1 LQRQKEY
8 WRNFV
13 KRFLYRVFVLLIF
26 ILFIYVYLTFK
37 IEMSSSSQI
46 QILLNIRLPRLILA
60 ILTGAGLSLSGA
72 VMQTLFR
79 NPLADSYMLGISGG
93 ALFGVMLSKFIFGG
107 NLIINVILSFVFS
120 VLSFFLSLILSK
132 SIKGDKR
139 FTLVL
144 SGLMLNI
151 IFSSVVIVMSML
163 MRADAKDMFYM
174 LMGSLN
180 IIILKRFIFFY
191 IILALLLIFSFLFFF
206 IKSKELDLLAFG
218 DEIAISS
225 GLEAKKSFYTM
236 MLFSVLIVSILVSFS
251 GIIGF
256 IGVLIPNMVR
266 ISKQKHIK
274 LLPESIFYGAFAL
287 TLSDFIAKNSMA
299 FEMPVGVVTSIV
311 GVPFLFI
318 ILSRSFNAKS

>member
-1 LQRQKEY
+1 
-8 WRNFV
+8 V
-13 KRFLYRVFVLLIF
+13 KSSPFKIIAVFLFILLIY
-26 ILFIYVYLTFK
+26 IYLTFE
-37 IEMSSSSQI
+37 IDLSSASHLNL
-46 QILLNIRLPRLILA
+46 LLNIRLPRLILA
-60 ILTGAGLSLSGA
+60 LLTGAGLSLSGA

-93 ALFGVMLSKFIFGG
+93 ALFGVMLSKMFCGG
-107 NLIINVILSFVFS
+107 NIILSVAFS
-120 VLSFFLSLILSK
+120 FSFALISFFLSLIISK

-151 IFSSVVIVMSML
+151 LFSSLVVVMSML
-163 MRADAKDMFYM
+163 IKADSKDLFYM

-180 IIILKRFIFFY
+180 IIILKKYLFFY
-191 IILALLLIFSFLFFF
+191 IILAVLLLFSFILFF

-218 DEIAISS
+218 DEIAVSS
-225 GLEAKKSFYTM
+225 GIDAKKSFYTM
-236 MLFSVLIVSILVSFS
+236 MMLSVFIAGILVSFS

-256 IGVLIPNMVR
+256 IGILIPNMVR
-266 ISKQKHIK
+266 MSKQKHIK
-274 LLPESIFYGAFAL
+274 LIPEALFFGSFAL
-287 TLSDFIAKNSMA
+287 LLSDFIAKNALA

-318 ILSRSFNAKS
+318 ILKRSFNAES

>member
-1 LQRQKEY
+1 M
-8 WRNFV
+8 

-151 IFSSVVIVMSML
+151 IFS
-163 MRADAKDMFYM
+163 
-174 LMGSLN
+174 
-180 IIILKRFIFFY
+180 
-191 IILALLLIFSFLFFF
+191 
-206 IKSKELDLLAFG
+206 
-218 DEIAISS
+218 
-225 GLEAKKSFYTM
+225 
-236 MLFSVLIVSILVSFS
+236 
-251 GIIGF
+251 
-256 IGVLIPNMVR
+256 
-266 ISKQKHIK
+266 
-274 LLPESIFYGAFAL
+274 
-287 TLSDFIAKNSMA
+287 
-299 FEMPVGVVTSIV
+299 
-311 GVPFLFI
+311 
-318 ILSRSFNAKS
+318 